1 MSGTE
6 EILDETGTQGTSA
19 PPSVEPII
27 SEEASKEAL
36 ETWSKKSEED

>member
-1 MSGTE
+1 MPE
-6 EILDETGTQGTSA
+6 VLDETGTQGTSA
-19 PPSVEPII
+19 PPTIEPVI